1 MNTDPRTEDLL
12 RELAPQVLGVLSR
25 RFGDFA
31 TAEDAVQEA
40 LLAAATQWPTEGL
53 PANPRG
59 WLIQV
64 GYRRM
69 IELVRGEQARRRR
82 EDLVARRDPD
92 DRQYAPAPDDELT
105 AERDDTLVLLF
116 LCCHPALAPTSAVA
130 LTLRAVGGLSTAEI
144 ARAFLVPEATM
155 AQRISRAKQRIRTS
169 KLPFRMPE
177 PAERADRLT
186 AVRQVLYLIFTEG
199 HTSTSGPHLR
209 RIDLAAE
216 AIRLTRALHTLLP
229 DDSESAGLLA
239 LMLLTEARGPARTG
253 PSGELAS
260 LADQDRSRWDATAIA
275 EGIALVTRALPRGPV
290 GPYQVQAAI
299 AALHDEAPSTER
311 TDWPQILALYQV
323 LERLAGS
330 PVVALNRAVATAMVH
345 GPAAGLAA
353 LDALAHDP
361 QLTGHHRLAA
371 ARAHLYEMAG
381 DQARAVAD
389 YRAAAARTSSRPEQL
404 YLTMR
409 AARLAAEPGDG
420 PPAAVEVEVEP

>member
-1 MNTDPRTEDLL
+1 MNTDPRIEDLL

-40 LLAAATQWPTEGL
+40 LLGAATQWPTEGL

-92 DRQYAPAPDDELT
+92 DQRYAPAPDEQLT

-144 ARAFLVPEATM
+144 ARAFLVPEPTM
-155 AQRISRAKQRIRTS
+155 AQRISRAKHRIRAS
-169 KLPFRMPE
+169 GLPFRMPE
-177 PAERADRLT
+177 PAERADRLV

-199 HTSTSGPHLR
+199 HTSTTGPDLR
-209 RIDLAAE
+209 RVDLATE

-229 DDSESAGLLA
+229 NDSESAGLLA

-253 PSGELAS
+253 PSGELIS

-275 EGIALVTRALPRGPV
+275 EGVALVTRALPRGPV

-299 AALHDEAPSTER
+299 AALHDEASSTEQ
-311 TDWPQILALYQV
+311 TDWPQILALYEV

-330 PVVALNRAVATAMVH
+330 PVVALNRAVATAMVL
-345 GPAAGLAA
+345 GPAAGLVA
-353 LDALAHDP
+353 LDALTHDP
-361 QLTGHHRLAA
+361 QLAGHHRLAA
-371 ARAHLYEMAG
+371 ARAHLHEMAG
-381 DQARAVAD
+381 DRAQAVAD
-389 YRAAAARTSSRPEQL
+389 YRIAAARTSSRPEQL

-409 AARLAAEPGDG
+409 AARLAAETVDLP
-420 PPAAVEVEVEP
+420 